1 MRRRRRRQESSSGI
15 KTLSGVFLFASCPF
29 YSVGGTE
36 ECLRMKKK
44 KNGLLTVSDLFI
56 GVVLFLLAIMCMLLF
71 LCNVF
76 DEVTYI
82 LMSHF

>member
-1 MRRRRRRQESSSGI
+1 MP
-15 KTLSGVFLFASCPF
+15 AN
-29 YSVGGTE
+29 E
-36 ECLRMKKK
+36 EK

-71 LCNVF
+71 LGNVF